1 MFNIVISFLLG
12 CTFTYLITVMSSA
25 IKASKILEDAAFTY
39 ALLMMSAYEIS
50 VGQLEKSI
58 YAAKLDTE
66 RANVLRKTNK
76 SEFEKFAN
84 PKIKKIVSM
93 IPLTHTNII
102 RYNNFSEMNEYISE
116 QLGSRN
122 ARSNKKI

>member
-12 CTFTYLITVMSSA
+12 CTFTYLITVISSA
-25 IKASKILEDAAFTY
+25 IKASKILEEAALTY

-50 VGQLEKSI
+50 IGQLEKSI
-58 YAAKLDTE
+58 YAAKINTE
-66 RANVLRKTNK
+66 QANALRKTNRV
-76 SEFEKFAN
+76 EFEKFAN

-93 IPLTHTNII
+93 IPLVHTNII
-102 RYNNFSEMNEYISE
+102 RYNNFDEMNEYISK

-122 ARSNKKI
+122 AKSYKKI